1 MYKKYLSLF
10 LVAALLFSLAACG
23 NSKDADT
30 TTDGGQTTIAAAGE
44 GSDVTTKGDGGSDS
58 GVLVV
63 GESIEKGDRGSGPV
77 VIESTLSIVSI
88 PEGLDYELYNA
99 YDNSVR
105 VDFGAGNTGAGHIAF
120 STTRMI
126 KSLDDAAN
134 ECVRTNDFT
143 GSLES
148 EIGEEVTYGD
158 LTYKAVNIWKPDEG
172 DTKGHTEHFLAAYY
186 TTAAGKDAYVEVRAN
201 GEGNYRNIEIDNPL
215 IVEILNTL
223 KLK

>member
-1 MYKKYLSLF
+1 MRKKYLALF

-23 NSKDADT
+23 NSGDADT
-30 TTDGGQTTIAAAGE
+30 TTDGGKITTSAADYGISDGTTQSDAG
-44 GSDVTTKGDGGSDS
+44 S

-63 GESIEKGDRGSGPV
+63 GESIKKGDRGTGAA
-77 VIESTLSIVSI
+77 VIESALSVVTI
-88 PEGLDYELYNA
+88 PKGLDYELYDA

-105 VDFGAGNTGAGHIAF
+105 VDFGVGNTGAGHIAF

-148 EIGEEVTYGD
+148 EIGEEFTYGN
-158 LTYKAVNIWKPDEG
+158 LTYKAVKIWDAKEGPFKG
-172 DTKGHTEHFLAAYY
+172 DTTYFLAAYY
-186 TTAAGKDAYVEVRAN
+186 KTADGDDAYVEVRAN